1 MFTRNYDR
9 KNTVCGIKHGKTIS
23 ARRMESIQEKL
34 PMVKKVI
41 VISED
46 GAAPQTTAK
55 FDGVYEDMLA

>member
-1 MFTRNYDR
+1 
-9 KNTVCGIKHGKTIS
+9 
-23 ARRMESIQEKL
+23 MESIQEKL